1 MGDGGSRD
9 GRRAW
14 GSVLG
19 LVRADGNGCF
29 GYYKSRESREL
40 RVRVCMGE
48 KDKDFYS

>member
-19 LVRADGNGCF
+19 LVGVDANGCY
-29 GYYKSRESREL
+29 GYCKSEGSREL
-40 RVRVCMGE
+40 RVRVYVGKKTE
-48 KDKDFYS
+48 GYYS